1 MTKKFDVIVVGAGPA
16 GYVAA
21 IRCAQLG
28 LNTACVDDWQDQN
41 GDASLGGTCLNVG
54 CIPSKAL
61 LDSSEKFEQANHEF
75 SAHGISVGKLDVD
88 VPRMI
93 ARKDEIVSNLTKG
106 IAGLFKAN
114 KITSI
119 HGRGK
124 LLNDNIIE
132 VSTLDKK
139 NSTEKYSAEHIILA
153 VGSEPIAIPVAEVDG
168 KIIVDNAGALD
179 INSVPKRLGVI
190 GAGVIGLELGSVW
203 NRLGSKVTILEA
215 IDSFLP
221 TVDKQLAREAQRTFT
236 KVQGLEIK
244 LGALVTASKVS
255 KSSVKVNYT
264 NKDGKHSETFDRL
277 IVAVGRRPKTNNIA
291 DKSVGLKMDDRN
303 RIDVDDHCRTNVNG
317 VYAIGDAVKGPMLAH
332 KGSEEGVAVA
342 EMIAGQ
348 KSHIN
353 HDTVPWVIYT
363 HPEIAWVGITEEQA
377 KEQGIDYKTGFFPFA
392 ANGRSLAMNEKGG
405 RVKMIADTKTDRILG
420 VHIFGPNASELISEA
435 VLAMEYSAS
444 TEDIARTIHGHPT
457 LSEAMHEAALAVDGR
472 ALHKVN

>member
-1 MTKKFDVIVVGAGPA
+1 MANQFDVIVIGAGPA

-21 IRCAQLG
+21 LRCAQLG
-28 LNTACVDDWQDQN
+28 LSTACVDQWKN
-41 GDASLGGTCLNVG
+41 KEGKPSLGGTCLNVG

-75 SAHGISVGKLDVD
+75 EAHGIKVGKIDIDVAA
-88 VPRMI
+88 MI
-93 ARKDEIVSNLTKG
+93 GRKNEIVKNLTGG

-114 KITSI
+114 KITSL

-124 LLNDNIIE
+124 LLKDNQVEVNNDGEIE
-132 VSTLDKK
+132 
-139 NSTEKYSAEHIILA
+139 NYSAKSVIMA
-153 VGSEPIAIPVAEVDG
+153 VGSEPIAIPVAEVDNQV
-168 KIIVDNAGALD
+168 ILDNAGALD
-179 INSVPKRLGVI
+179 IDQVPKKLGVI

-215 IDSFLP
+215 LDEFLP
-221 TVDKQLAREAQRTFT
+221 SVDKQLSREAQRTFT
-236 KVQGLEIK
+236 KGQGLDIK
-244 LGALVTASKVS
+244 LGARVTASKAN
-255 KSSVKVNYT
+255 KKSVKVTYED
-264 NKDGKHSETFDRL
+264 KDGEHTESFDKL
-277 IVAVGRRPKTNNIA
+277 IVAVGRRAATQDIA
-291 DKSVGLKMDDRN
+291 SDDAGLELDDRG
-303 RIDVDDHCRTNVNG
+303 RIAVDDHCRTNLAN

-348 KSHIN
+348 HAHIN

-377 KEQGIDYKTGFFPFA
+377 KEQGLDYKAGFFPFA

-405 RVKMIADTKTDRILG
+405 RVKMIADAKTDQILG
-420 VHIFGPNASELISEA
+420 VHILGPNASELIAEA

-444 TEDIARTIHGHPT
+444 SEDIARTIHAHPT
-457 LSEAMHEAALAVDGR
+457 LSEALHEAALSVTGR